1 MTSYKRMNPAVDTK
15 LALLDSASHLFAQQG
30 FKGTS
35 VRAITSAA
43 RANLGAVTYHFGS
56 KQALYMAVLERA
68 TSPLRQRLAG
78 AISETAAP
86 LDRLESAV
94 RAFFDHL
101 AENPN
106 LPRLMIQQL
115 VTAKALPPPV
125 KDAMQANIGAFMSC
139 IEAGQRDGSIP
150 SGNPLYLALSIGS
163 QPIFLSI
170 ARRALKQAVGM
181 DQDDPTVRREL
192 VESVIRFMKAG
203 LAAEGGAKSRK
214 AR

>member
-1 MTSYKRMNPAVDTK
+1 MKAHGDTRQ
-15 LALLDSASHLFAQQG
+15 ALLDTASHLFAQQG
-30 FKGTS
+30 FRGTS

-56 KQALYMAVLERA
+56 KQALYTAVLERA
-68 TSPLRQRLAG
+68 TAPLRQRLAG
-78 AISETAAP
+78 AVSEAAAP
-86 LDRLESAV
+86 LDRLESAI

-115 VTAKALPPPV
+115 VTAKALPAPV

-139 IEAGQRDGSIP
+139 IEAGQRDGSIRP
-150 SGNPLYLALSIGS
+150 GNPLYLALSIGS

-181 DQDDPTVRREL
+181 DQDDPKVRREL
-192 VESVIRFMKAG
+192 VESVFRFVRAG
-203 LAAEGGAKSRK
+203 LAAERGAK
-214 AR
+214 ARRAR